1 GLAGILMASGAQA
14 ATAGADDWRLPIVVK
29 TLDNGLTVVVSEDHS
44 SPTVGVSVVYR
55 VGFRSEPRN
64 RSGFAHLFEH
74 LMFEGSPNAPVG
86 VFDRVITGG
95 GGDNNGSTHPD
106 FTNYIEQAPVSA
118 LEPILWLEADR
129 MKTLNFSQKTLDNQ
143 RDVVKEEIRV
153 NVKNQPYGGFAW
165 TDLPMLAFA
174 KWENSHD
181 GYGSFTDLEHA
192 KLEDVRAFHRDFYG
206 PNNAVIGISGD
217 ITPAQAFAL
226 AQKYFGGIPR
236 RATPARADISEPLNA
251 AEKRKLQG
259 DTLARLPALA
269 VGWKMPARGTADHVP
284 MVMLSE
290 LLAGG
295 DASRLYQ
302 RLVKG
307 DALVVQLDS
316 FIGAG
321 SPWEFDGPSLFTLQ
335 AVYKYEA
342 TADQLLLAIDQ
353 EIASVADQG
362 VDDARLQSLKTRM
375 LADWYDGLEGFMDR
389 ADTLANLQAIW
400 GDANIANRIPEWID
414 GVTWAD
420 LQRVT
425 RTYLT
430 HANRSE
436 IDRRPDAPLAPEQ
449 IDHETPVKPVL
460 KSKTISPAAMKAE
473 VTKAQAAKANAA
485 KQVEIKTISPAAM
498 KAEVEKAEAAK
509 ADAPKARTSKIESS
523 KPKSAK
529 AEAVKADAEKADAV
543 KSNAAKANVL
553 NAKPVASAAPAGMT
567 QATKSTDTAD
577 KAAPPISGASKST
590 PPASKPSS
598 PVTGKPA
605 VAAAVPASTTVP
617 TQTPAAAT
625 QGSAGKQANL
635 QQAAQPAEEAN
646 KLDSAEKTKAKS
658 ADPNKLDS
666 KQDKSKKADTKKHD
680 ATEDDSPI
688 IDPASSDP
696 THGPAP

>member
-1 GLAGILMASGAQA
+1 MPSPTIHGLGLAGILIASSAQA
-14 ATAGADDWRLPIVVK
+14 ADADHWAIPIAVK

-44 SPTVGVSVVYR
+44 SPTVGISVVYR
-55 VGFRSEPRN
+55 VGFRREPRN

-74 LMFEGSPNAPVG
+74 LMFEGTPNAPVG
-86 VFDRVITGG
+86 VFDRVITSG

-106 FTNYIEQAPVSA
+106 FTNYVEQAPVSA

-129 MKTLNFSQKTLDNQ
+129 MKTLDFNPKTLRNQ
-143 RDVVKEEIRV
+143 QDVVKEEIRV

-236 RATPARADISEPLNA
+236 RATPARADISEPLNST
-251 AEKRKLQG
+251 EKRKLQG

-269 VGWKMPARGTADHVP
+269 VGWKMPARGTTDHVP

-353 EIASVADQG
+353 EIALIADKG

-414 GVTWAD
+414 GVTSAD
-420 LQRVT
+420 LQRVA

-449 IDHETPVKPVL
+449 IDHETPKKPAL
-460 KSKTISPAAMKAE
+460 KTNAKTISPATMKAE
-473 VTKAQAAKANAA
+473 VQKAQAAKVDAA
-485 KQVEIKTISPAAM
+485 KQVEIKTISPAEM
-498 KAEVEKAEAAK
+498 QAEVKKFQAAK
-509 ADAPKARTSKIESS
+509 ADAAKQIGTKGTPAKDELTKGVAARPATS
-523 KPKSAK
+523 K
-529 AEAVKADAEKADAV
+529 AEATEDE
-543 KSNAAKANVL
+543 
-553 NAKPVASAAPAGMT
+553 
-567 QATKSTDTAD
+567 TKSS
-577 KAAPPISGASKST
+577 APHSDLPSIK
-590 PPASKPSS
+590 PPARASMQT
-598 PVTGKPA
+598 VQPA
-605 VAAAVPASTTVP
+605 VATSKAVLPVSGAANSAVPTAKPNVPVSGQLPQMPPAAASKVDSMEKVDSKRSDPKKDDAKKDDTKTNGATKDDAKNDAKKESAKKGAIKKLDPAST
-617 TQTPAAAT
+617 
-625 QGSAGKQANL
+625 
-635 QQAAQPAEEAN
+635 
-646 KLDSAEKTKAKS
+646 
-658 ADPNKLDS
+658 DPVS
-666 KQDKSKKADTKKHD
+666 
-680 ATEDDSPI
+680 
-688 IDPASSDP
+688 
-696 THGPAP
+696 GRAP